1 MGLGLSGQAGY
12 FVQSLAVEGQHKDGA
27 FAIHQDMEEGIV
39 KGKTKKKKV
48 ATHRHVQ
55 LMVFGMIGQGGVPVP
70 KVVVVEP
77 KDEGVIVTHQEMEE
91 KIVEERMR
99 NLLHVIIRVVQI
111 VGVQKNAIGLRGH
124 VLKVTLL
131 LIKFL
136 VMRKDFRV
144 QLSY

>member
-1 MGLGLSGQAGY
+1 MGLGLSGQAGN
-12 FVQSLAVEGQHKDGA
+12 FVRSLAVEGQHKEGA

-55 LMVFGMIGQGGVPVP
+55 LMVFGMIGRGGVPVP

-91 KIVEERMR
+91 MIVEERMR
-99 NLLHVIIRVVQI
+99 NLLRVIIRVV
-111 VGVQKNAIGLRGH
+111 
-124 VLKVTLL
+124 
-131 LIKFL
+131 
-136 VMRKDFRV
+136 
-144 QLSY
+144 

>member
-1 MGLGLSGQAGY
+1 MGLGLSGQAGN

>member
-1 MGLGLSGQAGY
+1 MGLGLSGQAGN
-12 FVQSLAVEGQHKDGA
+12 FVQRLAVEGQHKDGA

-91 KIVEERMR
+91 KIVEERIR
-99 NLLHVIIRVVQI
+99 NLLRVIIRVVHGFGIIRKYQQLYFPKRLLLPPDI
-111 VGVQKNAIGLRGH
+111 NRGH
-124 VLKVTLL
+124 
-131 LIKFL
+131 
-136 VMRKDFRV
+136 R
-144 QLSY
+144 